1 MQMLTPVRVLSAHG
15 PVRVELARWR
25 GQLAVVKRLQGVSPV
40 LAARLERE
48 AQVVSKLEH
57 PNIVPLLAVED
68 GALVYAYAPGVN
80 LAEALEEGPLSAT
93 RGLSIARDVLSA
105 LDYAHQQ
112 DVIHHDVKP
121 GNILI
126 KGETALLTDFGF
138 AKDLALANITSE
150 QMMQGTPN
158 YMAPEQFRGVR
169 TDLRSDIY
177 GFGAVLYHMI
187 AGDPPF
193 GGDVL
198 RFLVGDESIRL
209 APLPP
214 QPGDLHEVIHKALSR
229 DPDDRFQSAR
239 EMLKAL
245 DPVASS

>member
-1 MQMLTPVRVLSAHG
+1 MQMLTLVRVLSAHG

-150 QMMQGTPN
+150 QRMLGTPN

-169 TDLRSDIY
+169 TDMRSDIY
-177 GFGAVLYHMI
+177 GFGAVLYHML
-187 AGDPPF
+187 AGDPPY
-193 GGDVL
+193 GGNVV
-198 RFLVGDESIRL
+198 RFLAGDGSVGRE
-209 APLPP
+209 PLPAKS
-214 QPGDLHEVIHKALSR
+214 QGLNEMVYKALSR
-229 DPDDRFQSAR
+229 NPEDRFQSAG
-239 EMLKAL
+239 EMLKAI